1 MSWLVQPRLVNGP
14 FDDPGLYVDF
24 RFGRRAILFDLGDL
38 TPLSSRELMRVTH
51 AFVSHTHVDHFAG
64 FDRLLRVCLHR
75 PAPIHLLGPPGF
87 IDRVEHRL
95 HGFTWNLIDETSVD
109 FQIHVSEFWDDRIA
123 RKAVFPARQ
132 VFMRQEAD
140 APDLPEHVALA
151 EDDFRIEAVSLD
163 HGIPSL
169 AFALRET
176 RRVNVRRGVLE
187 SLGLPKGPWLSQA
200 KSLIRSGTDD
210 AEFDLPGLGRVRLQ
224 ELVDRLFFVG
234 PGQSVAYVTDTA
246 FTEENREKILFLAR
260 EADQL
265 FIEAVFL
272 ERDHELAAASRHLT
286 AFQAGLLARKA
297 GVRDLNVF
305 HHSARYLGEPAAL
318 RHEAFQVFDQAA
330 AI

>member
-14 FDDPGLYVDF
+14 FDDPGLYIDF
-24 RFGRRAILFDLGDL
+24 RYGRRAILFDLGDL
-38 TPLSSRELMRVTH
+38 GPLSSRELMRVSH

-64 FDRLLRVCLHR
+64 FDQLLRICLHR
-75 PAPIHLLGPPGF
+75 PGPLHLLGPPGF

-95 HGFTWNLIDETSVD
+95 QGFTWNLIDETSVD
-109 FQIHVSEFWDDRIA
+109 FQIHVSEFWENRVA
-123 RKAVFPARQ
+123 RKALFPARR

-140 APDLPEHVALA
+140 HPNLPEHVVLS

-163 HGIPSL
+163 HSIPSL

-176 RRVNVRRGVLE
+176 QRVNVRRGVLE
-187 SLGLPKGPWLSQA
+187 SLGLPKGPWLGRA
-200 KSLIRSGTDD
+200 KSLIRAGTHD
-210 AEFDLPGLGRVRLQ
+210 ANLDIPGVGSVALADLV
-224 ELVDRLFFVG
+224 EKLFFVG

-272 ERDHELAAASRHLT
+272 ERDHQLAADSRHLT

-297 GVRDLNVF
+297 RVRDLNVF
-305 HHSARYLGEPAAL
+305 HHSARYLNEPVAL
-318 RHEAFQVFDQAA
+318 RHEALWAFEQEAPL
-330 AI
+330 